1 MPSISRVTRFTWH
14 ALCRAMAATW
24 ILAVEVKKL
33 VVEGHEVADVWIFMI
48 FLPLKMFVGLH
59 CF

>member
-1 MPSISRVTRFTWH
+1 MHLKSYTFHLGRGS
-14 ALCRAMAATW
+14 RAMAATW

-33 VVEGHEVADVWIFMI
+33 VVEGHEVADLW
-48 FLPLKMFVGLH
+48 MFVHFRFEDVGLH